1 MKGRNERGDNYFSNL
16 IYKKTP
22 LACSGVFINF
32 KLCYLIIP
40 RERLAALNCVSRGII
55 FFLPQA
61 KVINGILPPL

>member
-1 MKGRNERGDNYFSNL
+1 MKGRDERGDNYFSKL

-22 LACSGVFINF
+22 LACSGVFIKF

-40 RERLAALNCVSRGII
+40 RERLAALNFVSRGII

-61 KVINGILPPL
+61 KVINGILPTL